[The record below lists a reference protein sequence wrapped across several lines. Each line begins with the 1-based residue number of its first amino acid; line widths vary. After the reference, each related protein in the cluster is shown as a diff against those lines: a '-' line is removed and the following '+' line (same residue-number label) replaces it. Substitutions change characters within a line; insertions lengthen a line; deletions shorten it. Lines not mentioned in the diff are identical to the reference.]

1 MSLFSLQKKVAVVT
15 GGSKGIGKSISE
27 LFAGQGAVVHII
39 DLDEE
44 SGQQLVDEISGNGGQ
59 AHFHKADVSDQ
70 KSILSLF
77 NKIYRTDN
85 RLDILVNNAGVA
97 HIGNLE
103 ETTEK
108 DFDRIYS
115 INVKGVY
122 NCSLAAV
129 GHMKSTGSGVILNMA
144 SVVSLTGVADR
155 FAYSASKGAV
165 LTMTYSIAKDYI
177 DQNIRCN
184 AISPA
189 RVHTPFVDGYL
200 KNNFPGR
207 EKEMFETLSKTQPIG
222 RMGKPAEIASLA
234 LYLCSDEA
242 AFITGINYPID
253 GGFTTLNT

>member
-1 MSLFSLQKKVAVVT
+1 MSLFSLQEKVAVVT

-27 LFAGQGAVVHII
+27 LFARQGAVVHII

-44 SGQQLVDEISGNGGQ
+44 SGHQLVDDISSNGGQ
-59 AHFHKADVSDQ
+59 AQFHKADVSDQ

-77 NKIYRTDN
+77 NKIYQVDN
-85 RLDILVNNAGVA
+85 RLEVLVNNAGVA

-115 INVKGVY
+115 VNVKGVY
-122 NCSLAAV
+122 NCSQAAV
-129 GHMKSTGSGVILNMA
+129 GHMKASGSGVILNMA
-144 SVVSLTGVADR
+144 SVVSSTGVADR

-189 RVHTPFVDGYL
+189 RVHTPFVDGFL

-207 EKEMFETLSKTQPIG
+207 EKEMFENLSKTQPIG

-242 AFITGINYPID
+242 AFITGTNYPID

>member
-1 MSLFSLQKKVAVVT
+1 MSLFSLQEKVAVVT

-44 SGQQLVDEISGNGGQ
+44 SGHQLVDEISGNEGH
-59 AHFHKADVSDQ
+59 AHFHKADVSNQ

-77 NKIYRTDN
+77 NKIYQADN

-115 INVKGVY
+115 VNVKGVY

-129 GHMKSTGSGVILNMA
+129 GHMKSTGGGVILNMA
-144 SVVSLTGVADR
+144 SVVSMTGVTDR
-155 FAYSASKGAV
+155 FAYTASKGAV

-177 DQNIRCN
+177 GQNIRCN

-242 AFITGINYPID
+242 AFITGTNYPID

>member
-1 MSLFSLQKKVAVVT
+1 MSPFTLTEKTAVVT
-15 GGSKGIGKSISE
+15 GGSKGIGKSISR
-27 LFAGQGAVVHII
+27 LFARQGALVHII
-39 DLDEE
+39 DLDKE
-44 SGQQLVDEISGNGGQ
+44 SGNQLVDEIKGDGGK

-77 NKIYRTDN
+77 NEIYNTDK
-85 RLDILVNNAGVA
+85 RLDILINNAGVA

-103 ETTEK
+103 ETAEE
-108 DFDRIYS
+108 DFDRVYS
-115 INVKGVY
+115 VNVKGVY
-122 NCSLAAV
+122 NCSLAAIS
-129 GHMKSTGSGVILNMA
+129 HLKSSGGGVILNMA
-144 SVVSLTGVADR
+144 SVVSMTGVADR
-155 FAYSASKGAV
+155 FAYTASKGAV

-189 RVHTPFVDGYL
+189 RIHTPFVDGYL

-207 EKEMFETLSKTQPIG
+207 EDEMFETLSKTQPIG
-222 RMGKPAEIASLA
+222 RMGKPDEIASLA

-242 AFITGINYPID
+242 AFITGSNYPID

>member
-1 MSLFSLQKKVAVVT
+1 MSLFSLQEKVAVVT
-15 GGSKGIGKSISE
+15 GGSKGIGKSISR
-27 LFAGQGAVVHII
+27 LFARQGAVVHII
-39 DLDEE
+39 DLDKE
-44 SGQQLVDEISGNGGQ
+44 SGNQLVDEITGNGGK

-70 KSILSLF
+70 KSILTLF
-77 NKIYRTDN
+77 NKIYREDE
-85 RLDILVNNAGVA
+85 RFDILVNNAGVA

-103 ETTEK
+103 ETTEE
-108 DFDRIYS
+108 DFDRVYS
-115 INVKGVY
+115 VNVKGVY

-129 GHMKSTGSGVILNMA
+129 GHMKETGGGVILNMA
-144 SVVSLTGVADR
+144 SVVSMTGVADR
-155 FAYSASKGAV
+155 FAYTASKGAV

-207 EKEMFETLSKTQPIG
+207 EDEMFETLSKTQPIG
-222 RMGKPAEIASLA
+222 RMGKPDEIASLA

-242 AFITGINYPID
+242 AFITGSNYPID